1 MSVFVL
7 SVQTW
12 NPKSK
17 IEPYARS
24 AVELMKL
31 AKETIH
37 DFFELPVEITVDLVK
52 NLADTL
58 GQLFEE
64 YTALVASC
72 GRSISS
78 SSDYPA
84 PLIYSFKILA
94 CSCMKI
100 DHLITE
106 VVLEKISFLALQNQ

>member
-1 MSVFVL
+1 MNNIFF

-17 IEPYARS
+17 TEPYARS

-37 DFFELPVEITVDLVK
+37 DFFEIPVEITVDLAQD
-52 NLADTL
+52 LADAL
-58 GQLFEE
+58 ARIFEE

-72 GRSISS
+72 G
-78 SSDYPA
+78 
-84 PLIYSFKILA
+84 
-94 CSCMKI
+94 
-100 DHLITE
+100 
-106 VVLEKISFLALQNQ
+106 